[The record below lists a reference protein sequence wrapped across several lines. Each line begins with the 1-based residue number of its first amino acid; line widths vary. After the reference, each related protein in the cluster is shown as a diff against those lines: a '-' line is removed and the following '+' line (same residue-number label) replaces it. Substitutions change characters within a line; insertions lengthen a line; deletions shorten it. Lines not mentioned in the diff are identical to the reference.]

1 MRCICKSHTIHQ
13 QSKEIQH
20 QPQALTKYQLI
31 WWSLDQFGYILSLWL
46 CQHLNCVDQCSMFHW
61 HCTVRG
67 SLEMVGREGGK
78 SALAI
83 LVCPSPGVS
92 PLWVEAEGGAR
103 LKHFHLTLL
112 TQQHEQILMIQ
123 WWNQSNNWSIK
134 VFFTFWHHLCFW
146 QHSSFNA
153 LSQVYNLSW

>member
-1 MRCICKSHTIHQ
+1 MLFCHKIHNILMINKLLMQ
-13 QSKEIQH
+13 NLVVEIY
-20 QPQALTKYQLI
+20 ALFPPIFLGWQIDPANFFAFWMYVSFVL
-31 WWSLDQFGYILSLWL
+31 
-46 CQHLNCVDQCSMFHW
+46 QHLNCVDQFSMFHW

-134 VFFTFWHHLCFW
+134 VFFNF
-146 QHSSFNA
+146 
-153 LSQVYNLSW
+153 